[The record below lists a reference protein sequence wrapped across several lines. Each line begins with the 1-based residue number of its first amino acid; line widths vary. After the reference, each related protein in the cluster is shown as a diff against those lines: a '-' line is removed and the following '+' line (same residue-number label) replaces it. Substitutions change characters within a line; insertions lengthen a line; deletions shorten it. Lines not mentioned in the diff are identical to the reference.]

1 MKAQKIQIR
10 VFKSVVVALLGFYA
24 FSAQGQQTGLHNRF
38 SNLIV
43 QQHML
48 VFPTRPSSIPIPAD
62 RKSALPPPQC
72 ALPPKW
78 SAESLPF
85 FCKIEHNWAKTN
97 HIPVKFRLGS
107 VEYVDRL
114 EGKIR

>member
-1 MKAQKIQIR
+1 MKAQKIQILA
-10 VFKSVVVALLGFYA
+10 FKSIIAALLGFYA
-24 FSAQGQQTGLHNRF
+24 FSAQGQQVGLHNRF
-38 SNLIV
+38 SKLMV
-43 QQHML
+43 QQPMV
-48 VFPTRPSSIPIPAD
+48 VFPARPASLPITAD
-62 RKSALPPPQC
+62 RKAALPPQC
-72 ALPPKW
+72 ASPPKW